1 MLNSTN
7 FQQIIVGNSGF
18 GHPPPGVYVPIIIR
32 FIIGILTD
40 PLPPD
45 RDDVTIFAVGP
56 RSLQQIIVA
65 CINPA
70 DHCVIL
76 SRIE

>member
-18 GHPPPGVYVPIIIR
+18 GHPPPEVYVPIIIN

-45 RDDVTIFAVGP
+45 RDDVTIFAVFLRLP
-56 RSLQQIIVA
+56 LAIIA
-65 CINPA
+65 LYQEEE
-70 DHCVIL
+70 DYG
-76 SRIE
+76 

>member
-7 FQQIIVGNSGF
+7 YSREFKVWT
-18 GHPPPGVYVPIIIR
+18 PPPPEVYVPMIIS

-45 RDDVTIFAVGP
+45 RDDVTIIAVFLRLPLVKFSEARNCLGLYA
-56 RSLQQIIVA
+56 RE
-65 CINPA
+65 
-70 DHCVIL
+70 DM
-76 SRIE
+76 

>member
-18 GHPPPGVYVPIIIR
+18 GHPPPEVYVPIIIS

-45 RDDVTIFAVGP
+45 RDNVTILAVFFFEGFP
-56 RSLQQIIVA
+56 KEFPKTLIK
-65 CINPA
+65 
-70 DHCVIL
+70 VIA
-76 SRIE
+76 IFI